1 MTTTMN
7 DADRARFLQTL
18 RSDPAFRDEVRS
30 LPVGEELLQ
39 LPERF
44 AHFPSQSLWTE
55 GRLPMSVS
63 RRIDE
68 VNNGSTQ

>member
-1 MTTTMN
+1 MN

-30 LPVGEELLQ
+30 LLLGEELLQ

-44 AHFPSQSLWTE
+44 A
-55 GRLPMSVS
+55 
-63 RRIDE
+63 
-68 VNNGSTQ
+68 